1 VLFAM
6 ANAGLPAT
14 SGFVGEFLV
23 ILGALKVS
31 FWYAIAAGTTLILG
45 AAYSLWM
52 VRRVLYGEIAN
63 PNVAALKDVNA
74 RELTFLV
81 LLAIGVLGLG
91 IYPRPLSDV
100 MVPTVMQLLDHV
112 TTSKL

>member
-1 VLFAM
+1 MHA
-6 ANAGLPAT
+6 
-14 SGFVGEFLV
+14 
-23 ILGALKVS
+23 K
-31 FWYAIAAGTTLILG
+31 IAA
-45 AAYSLWM
+45 M
-52 VRRVLYGEIAN
+52 VADFG
-63 PNVAALKDVNA
+63 PNVVGGCCGSTPDHIRAIVAALKDVTP

-91 IYPRPLSDV
+91 IYPKPLSDV